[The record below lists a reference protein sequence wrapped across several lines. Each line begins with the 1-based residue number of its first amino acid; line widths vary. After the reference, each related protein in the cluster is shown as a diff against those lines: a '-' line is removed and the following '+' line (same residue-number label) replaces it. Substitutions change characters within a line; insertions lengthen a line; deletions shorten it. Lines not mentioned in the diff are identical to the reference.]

1 MPTAN
6 PALSEKAFE
15 RAVADWAP
23 PTGLPVDV
31 GRQGDVMTVRGTVWA
46 TASLLAVVLA
56 TGVIGWNSVE
66 RGLQG
71 QPIAFPGWL
80 MLAIFGGLGVAV
92 LTIFKPNL
100 ARFTAPLYAAI
111 QGLVL
116 GSISAVYDG
125 AYDGIVLQAVGLTL
139 GVMAL
144 MLFLYASRIIQ
155 VTDKL
160 RMGVVAATGAIMLV
174 YLVSIVINLFGGTA
188 PFIHDTGAVGI
199 LISLVIVGV
208 AAFNFLLDFD
218 FIERASASG
227 APRRMEW
234 FAAFGLLVTLVWLYL
249 EMLRLLAKLR
259 E

>member
-1 MPTAN
+1 MRTAN
-6 PALSEKAFE
+6 PALSDTAFE

-23 PTGLPVDV
+23 PTGAPVDV
-31 GRQGDVMTVRGTVWA
+31 DQRTDVMTVRGTIWA
-46 TASLLAVVLA
+46 TAALLALVVA
-56 TGVIGWNSVE
+56 TGVFGWNSVE
-66 RGLQG
+66 RGLEG
-71 QPIAFPGWL
+71 QAIALPGWL
-80 MLAIFGGLGVAV
+80 IVAMLGGLGIAI

-100 ARFTAPLYAAI
+100 ARFTAPLYAAV

-116 GSISAVYDG
+116 GAISAVYNS
-125 AYDGIVLQAVGLTL
+125 AYEGIVVQAVGLTL
-139 GVMAL
+139 GVMGL
-144 MLFLYASRIIQ
+144 MLFLYASRIIK
-155 VTDKL
+155 VTEKL
-160 RMGVVAATGAIMLV
+160 RMGIVAATGAIFLV
-174 YLVSIVINLFGGTA
+174 YMVSFVINLFGGSA

-199 LISLVIVGV
+199 LISLAIVGV

-218 FIERASASG
+218 FIEKASAAG